1 MVVQKLTSSAA
12 KRKKCINVSVCIDL
26 FILFKVSNGLVHIEM
41 QRRKNYRVFFRQK
54 PVKRH
59 CWRCRFRTVNFFFII
74 SFYQPFIMFSFFC
87 AASATANHDGGVQSN
102 KSSKSFFPLEITTK
116 TSIYDTD
123 TIPFSWP

>member
-12 KRKKCINVSVCIDL
+12 KKEVYKCVSVCIDL
-26 FILFKVSNGLVHIEM
+26 FIVLEVSNGLVHIEM

-59 CWRCRFRTVNFFFII
+59 CWRCQFRTVNFFFH
-74 SFYQPFIMFSFFC
+74 YFFLSTIYNVC
-87 AASATANHDGGVQSN
+87 VFFALLWLLQTTTAECKAINHRRV
-102 KSSKSFFPLEITTK
+102 FFPLEITTK

-123 TIPFSWP
+123 TIPFM